1 MFTDTTATLKTGLD
15 QNELNNYRPVSNL
28 PVISKVLEKTVDTQ
42 IEAHISSNNLH
53 EPNQSAYRKFHSTET
68 AFIKVQNDI
77 LQSLDQNKCTVLVL
91 LDLSAAFDTIDHKT
105 LLNRLEHEFGIA
117 GSPLQWMTSYL
128 NDRFQ
133 TVCID
138 GQLSDPVQMTYSVP
152 QGSVLGPKNYIMYT
166 KPVGS
171 ICRNHAL
178 GHHFYADDSQLYLT
192 FKPNDEVNVVEALCR
207 VESCLTDIVSWMHNN
222 MLKLNTD
229 KTEVIVFSSKHNE
242 QFVGDLEMTVGQ
254 SKIKPSA
261 VVRNL
266 GASFDSRMNM
276 MNHVNSVCRSSYA
289 QLRQIGHIRQYITC
303 DATKSLV
310 NSLVTSRLDYCNS
323 LLYKLPK
330 TTLNKLQTVQNT
342 AARIITKTPRASHIT
357 PVLKELH
364 WLPVESRV
372 QYKILTLTYKALNG
386 QAPAYLKS

>member
-1 MFTDTTATLKTGLD
+1 M
-15 QNELNNYRPVSNL
+15 R
-28 PVISKVLEKTVDTQ
+28 
-42 IEAHISSNNLH
+42 
-53 EPNQSAYRKFHSTET
+53 R
-68 AFIKVQNDI
+68 
-77 LQSLDQNKCTVLVL
+77 
-91 LDLSAAFDTIDHKT
+91 
-105 LLNRLEHEFGIA
+105 
-117 GSPLQWMTSYL
+117 
-128 NDRFQ
+128 
-133 TVCID
+133 
-138 GQLSDPVQMTYSVP
+138 
-152 QGSVLGPKNYIMYT
+152 
-166 KPVGS
+166 
-171 ICRNHAL
+171 
-178 GHHFYADDSQLYLT
+178 
-192 FKPNDEVNVVEALCR
+192 
-207 VESCLTDIVSWMHNN
+207 
-222 MLKLNTD
+222 LNTD
-229 KTEVIVFSSKHNE
+229 KTEVIVFSSKHKE

-266 GASFDSRMNM
+266 GAFFDSRMNM

-289 QLRQIGHIRQYITC
+289 QLRQIGHIRQYITY

-364 WLPVESRV
+364 WLPLESRV

-386 QAPAYLKS
+386 RAPAYLKSLLEQYRPSRALRSQENALRLVQPMRKTVTYGDRCFYVCAPQLWNSLPGSIRQLDSFTAFKKVLKTHLFIQHYAPQ